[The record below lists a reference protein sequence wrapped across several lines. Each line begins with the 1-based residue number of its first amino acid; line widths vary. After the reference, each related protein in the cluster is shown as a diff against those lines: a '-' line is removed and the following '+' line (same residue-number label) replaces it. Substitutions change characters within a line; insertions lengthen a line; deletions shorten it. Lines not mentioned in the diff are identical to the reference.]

1 MNRGWCMYQL
11 VAEVLDHAPA
21 GLDPAAVLLLLA
33 LAEDTRS
40 VGEIREIPTETL
52 CRRTRVDSRGLRH
65 IVDRLRRA
73 GIEVRVPIGT
83 DRRGKPLYAV
93 PGRAPQWVLPPLPGP
108 PGCQCRTCAVPLSQ
122 VEDATRDGH
131 EGPPTYEL
139 AGQGGGHG
147 SPPTDQR
154 GPTRPPAGL
163 ASPVAGHPAPPAG
176 STRPPSP
183 SHDVSVIDQRR
194 PPTLTYLIGVTGA
207 SDDEARKM
215 LSIVT
220 RRHRPRSVDA
230 YVRGIPREDLSEL
243 LDEIRHS
250 PNEIPVA
257 LRPQCGKCGPNRLVE
272 TPKGGVARCPDC
284 HPRASQARRSA

>member
-1 MNRGWCMYQL
+1 MYQL

-40 VGEIREIPTETL
+40 PGEIREIPTDTL
-52 CRRTRVDSRGLRH
+52 CRRTRVDPRGLRH
-65 IVDRLRRA
+65 VVDRLRRA
-73 GIEVRVPIGT
+73 GIKVRVPIGT

-93 PGRAPQWVLPPLPGP
+93 PGRAPRWVLPPLPGP
-108 PGCQCRTCAVPLSQ
+108 PGCQCRTCAASLSQ
-122 VEDATRDGH
+122 LGDDAIQDGRG
-131 EGPPTYEL
+131 GPATDEL
-139 AGQGGGHG
+139 AGQGGGPA

-163 ASPVAGHPAPPAG
+163 ASPKAGHPAPPAG
-176 STRPPSP
+176 GTRPPSP

-194 PPTLTYLIGVTGA
+194 RPTLTYLIGATGA
-207 SDDEARKM
+207 SDDEAREL

-220 RRHRPRSVDA
+220 KRHRPRSVGA
-230 YVRGIPREDLSEL
+230 YVRGIPREDLSDL
-243 LDEIRHS
+243 LDELRHA
-250 PNEIPVA
+250 PNAIPTA

-272 TPKGGVARCPDC
+272 TRNGGVARCPDC
-284 HPRASQARRSA
+284 HPGAPQARRSA